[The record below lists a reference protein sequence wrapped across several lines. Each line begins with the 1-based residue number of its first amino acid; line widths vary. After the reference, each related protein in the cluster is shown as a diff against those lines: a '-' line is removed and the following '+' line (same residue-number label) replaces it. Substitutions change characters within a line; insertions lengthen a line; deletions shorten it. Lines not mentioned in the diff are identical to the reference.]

1 VRRAAAVSEK
11 KKEKKKGKVAYCKWP
26 NEATLMTTRVVVV
39 AAMVPCASAKG
50 GGVGRPSSCR

>member
-11 KKEKKKGKVAYCKWP
+11 KKEKKKGKVPYCKWP
-26 NEATLMTTRVVVV
+26 NEATFMTTRVVV